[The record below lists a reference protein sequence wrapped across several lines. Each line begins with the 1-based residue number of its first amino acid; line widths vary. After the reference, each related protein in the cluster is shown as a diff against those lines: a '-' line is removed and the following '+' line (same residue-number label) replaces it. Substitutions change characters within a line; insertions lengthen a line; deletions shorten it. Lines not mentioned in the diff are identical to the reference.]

1 MFEVAHPTNLR
12 AKTRPSQ
19 PEPLVYCAN
28 GQTLSQ
34 RLVRRTSADATPQSS
49 PARHNPDNPD
59 TPSDITCDLIPSQN
73 PPTPRSGPAKR
84 SQQWQR
90 WTHEVI
96 PKLVPVFIKLMHD
109 TMSLRDTS
117 GLAVRD
123 SPPCT
128 CNKRTLD
135 IAVVRMNVIE
145 HLQLRICACQPAPT
159 QLLKAGLF
167 ACSPR
172 HSSLAID
179 LHVLDFVARLFV
191 NLPPNNTAFC
201 NTLESFLSSRGY
213 KLTTK
218 DTLRIR
224 FGNAL
229 EWYSSLQH
237 ATNSKIDMILA
248 AARDTIR
255 VDSPD
260 GHDSAIEKANED
272 EEGAASAS
280 TRSRSST
287 PAPSTPRP
295 IPSTPTGRPVP
306 SAPSRARQRR
316 RPAAA
321 SLSDNEDSE
330 EEATPPSNP
339 FPEPPPRTRPSDYL
353 ISRCP
358 ACFGGLV
365 HDPSQQVDIH
375 VCADAC
381 FTQKRRRKGVRDP
394 PRTHPNTVFVPEP
407 TTDQMG
413 AHVDDVR
420 PSRPRPTKQPQ
431 TDEAEDSYEGANLKV
446 PRSVLDECESSF
458 KAADEKR
465 EKASTKF
472 FDDTGIMGPLCR
484 HDRVLWFVNM
494 RTAGEKQYYVL
505 VLLEMLFQHLPA
517 NIRVG
522 VLYDIACQ
530 LHRSCVKFSF
540 LDRYLDR
547 IQFAVSVFHA
557 FGHRWP
563 CQMIYH
569 PLKCCGFGFTNG
581 EGCERFWHSISKLIV
596 YLRVSGYHH
605 RLYTIDVQIEHADKA
620 SLGRLAGWL
629 VRRSAHCEGKLR
641 DALEDLT
648 SCGIA
653 EDVLRAEW
661 AKQIAL
667 QTKPMRRQSK
677 TAGQAAVEQVLEARQ
692 KAQQL
697 FERVASLGE
706 PLQERDCTDDI
717 RLYAQ
722 MHLPG
727 AREAWQAVKARSMR
741 LERELGVTDSTMLKK
756 LQHSKYYT
764 ARLNG
769 RALKERLRG
778 KLRDRKFEL
787 DPIERSFRRT
797 RSENQRNE
805 HAGQAIKR
813 REPNIAKLANSYNKI
828 CEEIA
833 ALIKAKQAPA
843 GAVAPLP
850 VPSKGLYQLDVDDVI
865 WQDLGLDDQEGTPP
879 RWLSDDNIRSGI
891 RALLQKDRCE
901 EEAPRLKR
909 ERKHL
914 QIWFATEWQAVEQAI
929 SLSEGAIKYQFQL
942 RRKELIRLCVLWKN
956 LDHLPFDVTNVPEW
970 GPTRAEL
977 LACQIEEVTASWGDG
992 YDSEDSED
1000 DELEDDDDLFQVLEA
1015 VERADNH
1022 RGGADEGE
1030 GMWASDDNLF
1040 DE

>member
-1 MFEVAHPTNLR
+1 MFEVARPTNLR

-19 PEPLVYCAN
+19 PEPLVYCTN

-34 RLVRRTSADATPQSS
+34 QLVRQTPADATPQSS
-49 PARHNPDNPD
+49 PARHNPD

-84 SQQWQR
+84 SQQWQC

-117 GLAVRD
+117 SLAVRD
-123 SPPCT
+123 SPPCA
-128 CNKRTLD
+128 CNKHTLD
-135 IAVVRMNVIE
+135 ITVVHMNVIE
-145 HLQLRICACQPAPT
+145 HLQLRMCACQPAPT

-172 HSSLAID
+172 HLSLAID

-218 DTLRIR
+218 
-224 FGNAL
+224 
-229 EWYSSLQH
+229 WYSSLQH
-237 ATNSKIDMILA
+237 ASNSKIDMILT
-248 AARDTIR
+248 AARDAIR

-260 GHDSAIEKANED
+260 GHDSTVENANEE

-287 PAPSTPRP
+287 PALPTLRP
-295 IPSTPTGRPVP
+295 IPSTPTGWPVP

-339 FPEPPPRTRPSDYL
+339 FPEPPP
-353 ISRCP
+353 
-358 ACFGGLV
+358 
-365 HDPSQQVDIH
+365 
-375 VCADAC
+375 CAH
-381 FTQKRRRKGVRDP
+381 DP
-394 PRTHPNTVFVPEP
+394 PRTHTNTIFVPEP
-407 TTDQMG
+407 TADQMG
-413 AHVDDVR
+413 AHVDDVW
-420 PSRPRPTKQPQ
+420 PSRPRPTKQPR
-431 TDEAEDSYEGANLKV
+431 TDEAEDSYEVANLKV
-446 PRSVLDECESSF
+446 PRSVLDKCESSF

-472 FDDTGIMGPLCR
+472 FDNTGIMGLLCR
-484 HDRVLWFVNM
+484 HDRVLWLVNM

-505 VLLEMLFQHLPA
+505 VLLEMLFQHLPT

-530 LHRSCVKFSF
+530 LHRSCVKFGF
-540 LDRYLDR
+540 LDQYLDR
-547 IQFAVSVFHA
+547 IQFASSM
-557 FGHRWP
+557 P
-563 CQMIYH
+563 
-569 PLKCCGFGFTNG
+569 
-581 EGCERFWHSISKLIV
+581 
-596 YLRVSGYHH
+596 SGTAGRYHH
-605 RLYTIDVQIEHADKA
+605 HLYTIDVQIEHADKA
-620 SLGRLAGWL
+620 SLGQLAGWL

-641 DALEDLT
+641 DVLEDLT
-648 SCGIA
+648 SCGVA
-653 EDVLRAEW
+653 EDMLRAGW
-661 AKQIAL
+661 AKQITV
-667 QTKPMRRQSK
+667 QTKPMRCQSK

-697 FERVASLGE
+697 FEWVASLGE
-706 PLQERDCTDDI
+706 PLQERDCTDDVH
-717 RLYAQ
+717 LYAQ

-727 AREAWQAVKARSMR
+727 AREAWQAAKAWSMR
-741 LERELGVTDSTMLKK
+741 LECELGVTDSTMLKK
-756 LQHSKYYT
+756 LQHSKYYM

-769 RALKERLRG
+769 RALKECLQG

-797 RSENQRNE
+797 RSENQRNK

-813 REPNIAKLANSYNKI
+813 REPNIVKLANSYNKI
-828 CEEIA
+828 CEDIA
-833 ALIKAKQAPA
+833 APIKAKQVPA
-843 GAVAPLP
+843 GVVAPLP

-879 RWLSDDNIRSGI
+879 RWLSDDNVRSGI

-901 EEAPRLKR
+901 EEAPCLKR

-942 RRKELIRLCVLWKN
+942 RRKELIQLCVLWKKS
-956 LDHLPFDVTNVPEW
+956 LDRLPFDMTNVPEW

-977 LACQIEEVTASWGDG
+977 LAYQIEEVTVSWGDG
-992 YDSEDSED
+992 YDSED
-1000 DELEDDDDLFQVLEA
+1000 DELEDNDDLFQVLEA

-1022 RGGADEGE
+1022 RGGADEDE
-1030 GMWASDDNLF
+1030 AMWASDDNLF

>member
-1 MFEVAHPTNLR
+1 MQFTTNKLAGLQRADAAGSSRSRARMFEVARPTNLR

-28 GQTLSQ
+28 RQTLSQ
-34 RLVRRTSADATPQSS
+34 RLVRRTPADATPQSS
-49 PARHNPDNPD
+49 PARHNPDA
-59 TPSDITCDLIPSQN
+59 PSDITCDLIPSQN
-73 PPTPRSGPAKR
+73 PPTPRSGPAKC

-109 TMSLRDTS
+109 TMSLHDTS

-123 SPPCT
+123 SPPCA
-128 CNKRTLD
+128 CNKHTLD

-172 HSSLAID
+172 HPSLAID

-201 NTLESFLSSRGY
+201 NMLESFLSSRGY

-248 AARDTIR
+248 AACDAVR

-260 GHDSAIEKANED
+260 GHDSAVENANEE

-287 PAPSTPRP
+287 PAPSTPCP

-306 SAPSRARQRR
+306 SAPSRARQCR

-330 EEATPPSNP
+330 EEAPPPSNP
-339 FPEPPPRTRPSDYL
+339 FPEPPPHARPSDYL
-353 ISRCP
+353 ISGHPR
-358 ACFGGLV
+358 A
-365 HDPSQQVDIH
+365 
-375 VCADAC
+375 
-381 FTQKRRRKGVRDP
+381 RDP

-407 TTDQMG
+407 TADQMG

-420 PSRPRPTKQPQ
+420 PSRPRPTKQLQ

-446 PRSVLDECESSF
+446 PRSVLDECKSSF
-458 KAADEKR
+458 KAADKKR
-465 EKASTKF
+465 ETASTKF
-472 FDDTGIMGPLCR
+472 FDDTGIMGLLCR
-484 HDRVLWFVNM
+484 HDRVLWLVNM

-530 LHRSCVKFSF
+530 LHRSCVKFGF

-569 PLKCCGFGFTNG
+569 PLKCCSFGFTNG
-581 EGCERFWHSISKLIV
+581 EGCEHFWHSISKLIA

-605 RLYTIDVQIEHADKA
+605 RLYTIDVHIEHADKA

-629 VRRSAHCEGKLR
+629 VHRSAHCEGKLR

-661 AKQIAL
+661 AKQIAV

-677 TAGQAAVEQVLEARQ
+677 SAGQAAVEQVLEARQ

-706 PLQERDCTDDI
+706 SLQERDCTDDV

-722 MHLPG
+722 MHLPR
-727 AREAWQAVKARSMR
+727 ACETWQAAKARSMR

-769 RALKERLRG
+769 RALKECLRG

-787 DPIERSFRRT
+787 DPIEWSFRRT
-797 RSENQRNE
+797 RSENQHNE

-879 RWLSDDNIRSGI
+879 RWLSDDNVRSGI
-891 RALLQKDRCE
+891 HALLQKDQCE

-942 RRKELIRLCVLWKN
+942 RRKELIQLCVLWKKS
-956 LDHLPFDVTNVPEW
+956 LDRLPFDVTNVLEW

-1000 DELEDDDDLFQVLEA
+1000 DELDDDDDLFQVLEA

-1022 RGGADEGE
+1022 RGGADEDE
-1030 GMWASDDNLF
+1030 AMWASDDNLF
-1040 DE
+1040 DV

>member
-1 MFEVAHPTNLR
+1 M
-12 AKTRPSQ
+12 
-19 PEPLVYCAN
+19 
-28 GQTLSQ
+28 
-34 RLVRRTSADATPQSS
+34 
-49 PARHNPDNPD
+49 
-59 TPSDITCDLIPSQN
+59 PSDITCDLIPSQN

-109 TMSLRDTS
+109 TLSLRDTS
-117 GLAVRD
+117 SLAVRD
-123 SPPCT
+123 SPPCA
-128 CNKRTLD
+128 CN
-135 IAVVRMNVIE
+135 
-145 HLQLRICACQPAPT
+145 
-159 QLLKAGLF
+159 
-167 ACSPR
+167 
-172 HSSLAID
+172 
-179 LHVLDFVARLFV
+179 LHVLDFIAHLFV

-201 NTLESFLSSRGY
+201 NTLESFLLSQGY

-248 AARDTIR
+248 AAHDAVR

-260 GHDSAIEKANED
+260 GHDSAVEKANED

-295 IPSTPTGRPVP
+295 IPSTPTSRPVP

-316 RPAAA
+316 RPAAT

-375 VCADAC
+375 VCADTC

-407 TTDQMG
+407 TADQMG

-420 PSRPRPTKQPQ
+420 PSRPCPTKQPQ
-431 TDEAEDSYEGANLKV
+431 TDEAEDSYEGTNLKV

-472 FDDTGIMGPLCR
+472 FDDTGIMGLLCCHNSPLAR
-484 HDRVLWFVNM
+484 QHAHRWRETVL
-494 RTAGEKQYYVL
+494 R
-505 VLLEMLFQHLPA
+505 
-517 NIRVG
+517 

-530 LHRSCVKFSF
+530 LHRSCVKFGF

-557 FGHRWP
+557 FRHRWP

-581 EGCERFWHSISKLIV
+581 EGCECFWHSISKLIA

-629 VRRSAHCEGKLR
+629 VHQSAHCEGKLR
-641 DALEDLT
+641 DALEELT

-661 AKQIAL
+661 AKQITV
-667 QTKPMRRQSK
+667 QTEPMWRQSK

-727 AREAWQAVKARSMR
+727 AREAWQAAKARLR
-741 LERELGVTDSTMLKK
+741 YIGH
-756 LQHSKYYT
+756 Q
-764 ARLNG
+764 ARYL
-769 RALKERLRG
+769 
-778 KLRDRKFEL
+778 FQ
-787 DPIERSFRRT
+787 
-797 RSENQRNE
+797 NQRNE
-805 HAGQAIKR
+805 HAGQAIKQ

-879 RWLSDDNIRSGI
+879 RWLSDDN
-891 RALLQKDRCE
+891 
-901 EEAPRLKR
+901 EEAPHLKR

-929 SLSEGAIKYQFQL
+929 SLSEGMSLSSVPGAEYSPPRQKS
-942 RRKELIRLCVLWKN
+942 
-956 LDHLPFDVTNVPEW
+956 LDRLPFDVTNVPEW

-977 LACQIEEVTASWGDG
+977 LACQIEEVTASWGDR
-992 YDSEDSED
+992 YNSEDS
-1000 DELEDDDDLFQVLEA
+1000 EDDDDLFQVLEA
-1015 VERADNH
+1015 VEWADNH
-1022 RGGADEGE
+1022 RGGADEDE
-1030 GMWASDDNLF
+1030 AMWASDDNLF